1 MQKNISNIKEL
12 ITEYAAITG
21 RPVATLSVSEFLEL
35 KQYVEKSG
43 CHYNSYDQQENI
55 EFAQKE
61 KNIEPDEV
69 LLPADKGYSTESR
82 NDETDGQD
90 KNKREDKTV
99 SSAFMMMRAIK
110 G

>member
-1 MQKNISNIKEL
+1 MVSISNIEEL
-12 ITEYAAITG
+12 ITEYATITG

-43 CHYNSYDQQENI
+43 CHYNSNAQQENT
-55 EFAQKE
+55 EFAQEE

-69 LLPADKGYSTESR
+69 LLPVDKVYSAESR
-82 NDETDGQD
+82 NDETDEQD
-90 KNKREDKTV
+90 KNSREDKTV